1 MDDLVTIEYR
11 GVLGTLN
18 VGDSFVVE
26 SCEAG
31 LLKVRRVSVDY
42 ARPHELTSTA
52 PAPVDAPAAAESPT
66 DEAPK

>member
-31 LLKVRRVSVDY
+31 LLKVR
-42 ARPHELTSTA
+42 AL
-52 PAPVDAPAAAESPT
+52 PAAAAPVAAPVTASAAAPASEQPKES
-66 DEAPK
+66 DHAGS

>member
-31 LLKVRRVSVDY
+31 LLKVR
-42 ARPHELTSTA
+42 AL
-52 PAPVDAPAAAESPT
+52 PVVAPAAAPVNEQLKES
-66 DEAPK
+66 DHAGS